1 MCGGSGLAAWCSN
14 GSCASSGSLLPG
26 GTLHK
31 KAPDAGHSYMV
42 KEEPY
47 DVYKQAVMDAFPE
60 DITEDSIKLSAEIP
74 KQTLCKW
81 AVKGKPQ
88 KISITVDNIRAD
100 KTIRVGIL
108 TSAHKRVYIEANG
121 EVGQLF
127 ETSDK
132 EFIRSVFIENTDV
145 DTVKISGI
153 ATMLSDSEQNA
164 GNTQR

>member
-14 GSCASSGSLLPG
+14 GSGASSGSLLPG

-88 KISITVDNIRAD
+88 KISITV
-100 KTIRVGIL
+100 
-108 TSAHKRVYIEANG
+108 
-121 EVGQLF
+121 
-127 ETSDK
+127 
-132 EFIRSVFIENTDV
+132 
-145 DTVKISGI
+145 
-153 ATMLSDSEQNA
+153 EQFVW
-164 GNTQR
+164 GF